1 MVIKI
6 EEEKLLR
13 IINSYTGSLILLN
26 THTNVRTS
34 THTGAHTL
42 QRLIHYRVNPLNLLF
57 PGKEYAYW
65 VSLVIMLKCTQ
76 NMPVHIWRC
85 VDTPTDS
92 IMNYWLYGVINSSS
106 VLPLCSKSTHAYKI
120 SSSQWLF
127 HSRLGLSP
135 LCVCVCE
142 TSVVVDMLICATEFV
157 NSKVF
162 ANRLS
167 LCVGACDRALGT
179 TYFMQHIR
187 FTCECRGEKGLE
199 RKRWWAC
206 AKCRNWDTGRL
217 WNSIRS
223 GAGEE
228 TFMRVKRGGRW
239 NK

>member
-135 LCVCVCE
+135 LCVCVC
-142 TSVVVDMLICATEFV
+142 VRLLLLLICSFV
-157 NSKVF
+157 QQNLLTQKCLPTDWV
-162 ANRLS
+162 
-167 LCVGACDRALGT
+167 CVWVLVT
-179 TYFMQHIR
+179 V
-187 FTCECRGEKGLE
+187 
-199 RKRWWAC
+199 
-206 AKCRNWDTGRL
+206 L
-217 WNSIRS
+217 WGQLTSCSIYVS
-223 GAGEE
+223 HVSAGE
-228 TFMRVKRGGRW
+228 R
-239 NK
+239 